1 MQPAIDIE
9 RKLQGVFPKREASV
23 LADVITDAY
32 NELVKTSDFNELK
45 GIVKELAGGQ
55 KDLVEAQKRTE
66 VRMEELTGAQ
76 KRTEV
81 RMEEL
86 AGAQKR
92 TEVRME
98 ELAGAQ
104 KDLVEAQGRTE
115 EEIRVLVKGMNETRG
130 ELGGLSRSVSYG
142 FENEAYRM
150 LPPFLEKTYGIQITE
165 KLIRAEIGGREINI
179 LGKARKNGQTAIV
192 VGEAKLRLEDRKKKG
207 RKKDIFEELEDKVE
221 AVRHQYK
228 KQEIVRILVA
238 HYATKG
244 FLKKAKDRGVL
255 VIQSFEW

>member
-1 MQPAIDIE
+1 MQPAIDME

-45 GIVKELAGGQ
+45 GIVK
-55 KDLVEAQKRTE
+55 
-66 VRMEELTGAQ
+66 
-76 KRTEV
+76 
-81 RMEEL
+81 
-86 AGAQKR
+86 
-92 TEVRME
+92 

-165 KLIRAEIGGREINI
+165 KLIRAEIGGKEINI
-179 LGKARKNGQTAIV
+179 LGKARKNGQAAIV